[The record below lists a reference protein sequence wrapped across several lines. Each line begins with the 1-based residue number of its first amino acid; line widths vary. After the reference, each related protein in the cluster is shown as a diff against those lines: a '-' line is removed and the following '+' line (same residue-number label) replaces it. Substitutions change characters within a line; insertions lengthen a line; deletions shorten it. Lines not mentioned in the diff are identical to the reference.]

1 VQTQQSEEAAAGTMG
16 KPSGGTP
23 PDKSRKRPSLS
34 SEDGPPRKPATA
46 FGAPLLFVIARQQR
60 QQN

>member
-1 VQTQQSEEAAAGTMG
+1 MG